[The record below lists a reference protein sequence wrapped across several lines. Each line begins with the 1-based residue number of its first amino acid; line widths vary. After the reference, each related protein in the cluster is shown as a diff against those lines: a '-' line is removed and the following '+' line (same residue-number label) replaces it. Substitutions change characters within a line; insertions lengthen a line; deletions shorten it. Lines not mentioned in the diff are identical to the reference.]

1 MHEQSFVAKCPKEV
15 APFLHQILQVS
26 VGFMKYDPNFAG
38 DDDEGEKMELE
49 EEWNNENDNGEQDE
63 GNDDEEDGDYEDY
76 GAGSDDDDGSW
87 KVRKAAVKVVT
98 AVISFSNST
107 SVAEGE
113 VVLRTQ
119 LLQSWCIDALISRFN
134 KEREE
139 NVRLDV
145 LQAFTLLVQATLR
158 IQSKVTV
165 PLNAKPADNLQDILR
180 QKMDLIVAASYTLLS
195 GQAAKTKSA
204 IFTLLRALI
213 PVREVLYNSV
223 AWKTSL

>member
-119 LLQSWCIDALISRFN
+119 LLQPWCIDALISRFN

-145 LQAFTLLVQATLR
+145 LQAFNLLVQATLR

-223 AWKTSL
+223 AMKTSL